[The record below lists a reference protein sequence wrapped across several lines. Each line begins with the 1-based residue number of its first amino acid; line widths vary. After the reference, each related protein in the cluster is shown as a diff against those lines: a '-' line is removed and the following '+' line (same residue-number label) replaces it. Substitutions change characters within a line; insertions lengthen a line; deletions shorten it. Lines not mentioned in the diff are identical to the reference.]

1 MPPRVTGVVLMVR
14 EPLFVRSELPMVEVA
29 TTWPVALV
37 VRSALGV
44 PMMRFVVEAV
54 PKNPSPETEKT
65 EVEAVMYPLLI
76 PHALA
81 EVVENASPWLRA
93 RKLVALVVEKARFW
107 LRERKLVAEVVL
119 NAAP

>member
-1 MPPRVTGVVLMVR
+1 M
-14 EPLFVRSELPMVEVA
+14 EVEA
-29 TTWPVALV
+29 TTPPVALV
-37 VRSALGV
+37 ERI
-44 PMMRFVVEAV
+44 PFWIPETMRFVVEAV

-81 EVVENASPWLRA
+81 EVVENASPWLRE
-93 RKLVALVVEKARFW
+93 RKLVALVVEKKLFCDCQKVALVVEKARFW